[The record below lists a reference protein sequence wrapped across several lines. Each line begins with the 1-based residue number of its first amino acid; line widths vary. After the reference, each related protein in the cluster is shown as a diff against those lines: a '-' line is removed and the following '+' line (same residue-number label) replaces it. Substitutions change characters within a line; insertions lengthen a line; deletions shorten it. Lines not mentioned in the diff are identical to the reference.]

1 MMLRDSFSEAQPEQP
16 DHSSIVPSAPSSGFD
31 QEVEQTGAA
40 PLTEKSS
47 PAKPIVSLDDCT
59 NSVDDDATNFE
70 DNLFLHKETGSR
82 VKQYVNKKK
91 IRRDTKEEHFEKID
105 LDSATNGDG
114 SKLNYYAAEPKC
126 AMHGVSDCN
135 SSNCH
140 RKTQTRMN
148 MVLKTSRKSFPPHLY
163 AKVMSKKH
171 GRMDD
176 LSVSSFAD
184 LGMYKVGSPLKDV
197 IRRKQ
202 PVFYGPPN
210 RRGRRPRATKEEQNG
225 REHRLLPMHITM
237 PAEMVSSFVSSANQC
252 APEPPSISSSPACLT
267 CPSLDLD
274 KFKKV
279 PHGIGLREQLM
290 GDFSARP
297 VRTRGR
303 PRKDIA
309 IDNADHCEDGA
320 AEECG
325 PDKEPSAAEK
335 EEVQVAQAEKSV
347 TKRRSENR
355 HVAFQLGDQEMNG
368 DPENNC

>member
-1 MMLRDSFSEAQPEQP
+1 MMLRDSFSKAQPEQP
-16 DHSSIVPSAPSSGFD
+16 DHSSTVPSA
-31 QEVEQTGAA
+31 QKAEQTGAA

-47 PAKPIVSLDDCT
+47 PAEPIVSLNDCT
-59 NSVDDDATNFE
+59 KSVDDDATNYE
-70 DNLFLHKETGSR
+70 DNIFLHKEPGSR
-82 VKQYVNKKK
+82 VKQYINKKK
-91 IRRDTKEEHFEKID
+91 MRRTDYDSDKKGEQIENID

-114 SKLNYYAAEPKC
+114 LKFNYYAAQPKC
-126 AMHGVSDCN
+126 TIHGVSDCN
-135 SSNCH
+135 SANCH

-148 MVLKTSRKSFPPHLY
+148 MVLKTSKKSFPPHLY

-184 LGMYKVGSPLKDV
+184 LNMYKVGSPMKDV

-210 RRGRRPRATKEEQNG
+210 RRGRRPCATKEGQKG
-225 REHRLLPMHITM
+225 RERCFLPMHITM

-252 APEPPSISSSPACLT
+252 APEQPSISSSPACLT

-309 IDNADHCEDGA
+309 IDNADHHEDGG

-325 PDKEPSAAEK
+325 PDKELSA
-335 EEVQVAQAEKSV
+335 EVQVTQAEKSV

-368 DPENNC
+368 DFHNC